1 MRLEIGQKIKG
12 MRLSAELTQA
22 ELAARAS
29 LSKGFISQIEH
40 DNVSISLDS
49 LVDILDALGST
60 IVEFFSE
67 GESPKVVFSP
77 KDRIP
82 VSGRGASRFEILV
95 AGSTNNEMDP
105 FFVRF
110 VRGESF
116 ETEEPHVGEEFGFVL
131 SGALTLE
138 LSGKKQKVLA
148 KSCFY
153 FESNQPHRLLNTS
166 ERDVSFIWV
175 TAPPQM

>member
-1 MRLEIGQKIKG
+1 MRTEIGQKIKG

-29 LSKGFISQIEH
+29 LSKGFISQVEH
-40 DNVSISLDS
+40 DSVSISLDS
-49 LVDILDALGST
+49 LVDILDALGSNM
-60 IVEFFSE
+60 VEFFSE
-67 GESPKVVFSP
+67 GKAPKVVFSP
-77 KDRIP
+77 EDRIP
-82 VSGRGASRFEILV
+82 VSGRGAARFEILV

-105 FFVRF
+105 FFVSF
-110 VRGESF
+110 APGEYF
-116 ETEEPHVGEEFGFVL
+116 EREEPHVGEEFGYVL

-138 LSGKKQKVLA
+138 VSGKKQKVAA

-153 FESNQPHRLLNTS
+153 FESNQPHRLSNTS
-166 ERDVSFIWV
+166 QKDVSFIWV

>member
-1 MRLEIGQKIKG
+1 MRVEIGQKIKG

-22 ELAARAS
+22 ELAARAN

-40 DNVSISLDS
+40 DSVSISLDS
-49 LVDILDALGST
+49 LVDILDALGSNMG
-60 IVEFFSE
+60 EFFSD
-67 GESPKVVFSP
+67 GKAPKIVFSP
-77 KDRIP
+77 EDRVPI
-82 VSGRGASRFEILV
+82 SGRGASRFEILV
-95 AGSTNNEMDP
+95 AGSTNNELDP

-110 VRGESF
+110 APGESF
-116 ETEEPHVGEEFGFVL
+116 ETEEPHIGEEFGYVL
-131 SGALTLE
+131 SGSLTLE
-138 LSGKKQKVLA
+138 VSGKKQKVPA

-153 FESNQPHRLLNTS
+153 FESNHPHRLSNAS